1 MSKVV
6 SVRLRDEQVQRLGR
20 AARRLGRT
28 PSEALVTLLEEALRL
43 REFAFVE
50 FRDSPVGRQAYLQG
64 TRLAVWHVAKLA
76 RAMSADASAVSA
88 ELSIPT
94 AQVRAALTYAEAFP
108 DELEAAIADSK
119 ATETALRGL
128 VPNLEAI
135 ELEAIDVEG

>member
-43 REFAFVE
+43 REFAFIE

-64 TRLAVWHVAKLA
+64 TRFAVWHVAKLA
-76 RAMSADASAVSA
+76 RVCPDPGALA
-88 ELSIPT
+88 EQLSIPV
-94 AQVRAALTYAEAFP
+94 AQARAALAYAEAFP
-108 DELEAAIADSK
+108 DEVQAAIADSQ
-119 ATETALRGL
+119 ATEAALRGF
-128 VPNLEAI
+128 VPNLET
-135 ELEAIDVEG
+135 IDVED